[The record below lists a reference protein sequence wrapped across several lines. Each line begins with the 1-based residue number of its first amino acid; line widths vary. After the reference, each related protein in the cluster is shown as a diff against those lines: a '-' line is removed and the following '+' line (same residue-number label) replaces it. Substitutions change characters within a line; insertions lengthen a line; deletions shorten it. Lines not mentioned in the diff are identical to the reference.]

1 MSTDLKIE
9 HVVQPSSSY
18 YDIEYEMEK
27 KRFAKFVDLRFIRTP
42 DETILRVENYF
53 DPDTGKY
60 EADEIE
66 PLINIVKDHLETT
79 KRKKT
84 EYKSVYHSELNE
96 RERRLKLLLN
106 TLNNLLKMFIGF
118 GYVPM
123 KLRV

>member
-1 MSTDLKIE
+1 MSTDLKIQ

-18 YDIEYEMEK
+18 YDIEYEMEM
-27 KRFAKFVDLRFIRTP
+27 KRFTKFVDLRYIRTP
-42 DETILRVENYF
+42 GETMLRVENYF

-60 EADEIE
+60 TADEIE

-106 TLNNLLKMFIGF
+106 TLNNLLKMFICF